1 MIRTV
6 SMRRMSNGRRE
17 FFKHFE
23 SLDKDTKKLIN
34 WFGVIKYQMLNEPEI
49 KGSGKIFKE

>member
-1 MIRTV
+1 
-6 SMRRMSNGRRE
+6 MRRMSNGRRE